1 MARGKKCGGD
11 AEASDAR
18 VGGGG
23 SEWKCECEKSF
34 LNGSQE
40 RLRGGET
47 RGKARGEGDVVR
59 CIGSAKDN
67 RVCLMSCPELRE
79 HFLNHQKQSRSKS
92 YECQSAC
99 TLLVICKIF
108 FACFFLLYDMSYIYV
123 VLLKNL
129 ERYFEGVTK
138 LELSLFKS
146 KAKIH

>member
-1 MARGKKCGGD
+1 MKVPDCEIEACAPFIDEVRHKVPLLEEAMARGKKCGGD

-99 TLLVICKIF
+99 TLLVICKTF
-108 FACFFLLYDMSYIYV
+108 FAC
-123 VLLKNL
+123 
-129 ERYFEGVTK
+129 
-138 LELSLFKS
+138 
-146 KAKIH
+146 